1 MVFDNIKRWVTEK
14 TVPTWITIVSG
25 VTDIFGNFH
34 SLAYV
39 ADRSEIYEIFKQ
51 IVLSLFVAVI
61 LDNLELDEDFKKLK
75 QMKAREQSAG
85 IQETLPLRLRV
96 FEKFPDRPTMARLH
110 KVPSDFSLPKVTN

>member
-1 MVFDNIKRWVTEK
+1 M
-14 TVPTWITIVSG
+14 
-25 VTDIFGNFH
+25 
-34 SLAYV
+34 
-39 ADRSEIYEIFKQ
+39 
-51 IVLSLFVAVI
+51 LSLFVAVI

-110 KVPSDFSLPKVTN
+110 KVPSDFSLPKVNAYMYFLYVYSTYSYIFIH

>member
-1 MVFDNIKRWVTEK
+1 M
-14 TVPTWITIVSG
+14 
-25 VTDIFGNFH
+25 
-34 SLAYV
+34 
-39 ADRSEIYEIFKQ
+39 
-51 IVLSLFVAVI
+51 LSLFVAVI

-110 KVPSDFSLPKVTN
+110 KVPSDFSLPKVIYYSYMCSVYSIYSYSFKFMMTNIYIVFY